1 MKAIDFLLMDLDQGK
16 KSKIAEL
23 LSATPQTTAAATT
36 TTTTKAAAATN
47 PPSRKPSVVSK
58 APSSVRSSVEVKVS
72 EKRVDPVP
80 PVVPQAVEESSS
92 ISKNDAEARIIELL
106 SEDVV
111 AWSEEWRLESA
122 SGGYGFGRRKRSIV
136 R

>member
-1 MKAIDFLLMDLDQGK
+1 MRR
-16 KSKIAEL
+16 
-23 LSATPQTTAAATT
+23 TACL
-36 TTTTKAAAATN
+36 
-47 PPSRKPSVVSK
+47 VSK

-111 AWSEEWRLESA
+111 AGLKSGDWKARLA
-122 SGGYGFGRRKRSIV
+122 AGRRRRHAVASMTPASATHLWVWPATIAP
-136 R
+136 RYGWRAFGWW

>member
-1 MKAIDFLLMDLDQGK
+1 MCESQRRYEGYRFLTHGSRSRQKVEDSRVTIRDSADDSSGDDDDDNEGGGDD
-16 KSKIAEL
+16 KS
-23 LSATPQTTAAATT
+23 TA
-36 TTTTKAAAATN
+36 
-47 PPSRKPSVVSK
+47 RKPSVVSK

-111 AWSEEWRLESA
+111 A
-122 SGGYGFGRRKRSIV
+122 V
-136 R
+136 